1 MATLDPV
8 EEIMWR
14 GGRKGQ
20 SLDLS
25 FRASLIQSPAEGL
38 VTATE
43 WIISDDGPEQRFIQG
58 FMQFVVD
65 QLHICLAG
73 QGDTVAAFSG
83 VFDSS
88 DTLCEY

>member
-43 WIISDDGPEQRFIQG
+43 
-58 FMQFVVD
+58 
-65 QLHICLAG
+65 
-73 QGDTVAAFSG
+73 
-83 VFDSS
+83 
-88 DTLCEY
+88 